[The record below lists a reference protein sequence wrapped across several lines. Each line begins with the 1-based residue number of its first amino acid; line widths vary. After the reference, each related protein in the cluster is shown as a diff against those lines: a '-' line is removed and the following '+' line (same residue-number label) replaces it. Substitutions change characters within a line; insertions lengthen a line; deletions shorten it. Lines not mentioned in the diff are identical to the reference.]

1 MSVIVDDSTRL
12 IVQGIT
18 GNEGRFHT
26 AQMIDYGTNVV
37 AGVVPGRG
45 GESYLERPIYNT
57 VAEAVAEVGANT
69 SIIFVPAVF
78 AADAALESIGSGI
91 KTVIIITEGIP
102 TLDMMKVYWE
112 GNRAGIRLIGPN
124 CPGAISPGKAKV
136 GIMPGHIHRPGHVGV
151 VSRSGTLTYEIVNE
165 LTINGYGQSTCLG
178 IGGDPIIGTN
188 FVDALKLF
196 EADDDTEAVIMIGEI
211 GGTDEEDAAQYVKE
225 HMTKPVLGFIA
236 GRTAPPGK
244 RMGHAGAIV
253 SGGKGTAAEKVA
265 ALTGAGIS
273 VAELPDQ
280 IAGLLAERGIN
291 PAAS

>member
-1 MSVIVDDSTRL
+1 MSVIVDDTTRL

-45 GESYLERPIYNT
+45 GQSYLERPIYNT

-112 GNRAGIRLIGPN
+112 GNRAGIQLIGPN
-124 CPGAISPGKAKV
+124 CPGVISPGKAKV

-211 GGTDEEDAAQYVKE
+211 GGTDEEDAARYVKE

-265 ALTGAGIS
+265 ALIGAGIS

-280 IAGLLAERGIN
+280 ITGLLAERGISPN
-291 PAAS
+291 AA